1 MQLALPAQIPP
12 EARSITLE
20 DWARLPEDEPAEWV
34 DGWLVESEV
43 PDWVPETIVVWLVA
57 QLKGWASVHD
67 ARVAASGVRY
77 AVTATRG
84 RLPDLSV
91 FLDGRRPPPK
101 GLVRIPPDVMIEVI
115 SDASSDVRRDRVE
128 KLSEYA
134 QFGVRWYWLV
144 DPQIRTLEILELRS
158 GAYAHVGAA
167 ASGVIEAIPGFPD
180 LSLDLDALWA
190 DVDAL

>member
-1 MQLALPAQIPP
+1 MQLALPARIPP
-12 EARSITLE
+12 EARSVTLDE
-20 DWARLPEDEPAEWV
+20 WSRLPEDEPAEWV

-43 PDWVPETIVVWLVA
+43 PDWVHETIVVWLVA
-57 QLKGWASVHD
+57 QIKGWARAHE

-84 RLPDLSV
+84 RAPDLSV

-101 GLVRIPPDVMIEVI
+101 GLVRIPADVMIEVI

-144 DPQIRTLEILELRS
+144 DPQLRTLEILELRA
-158 GAYAHVGAA
+158 GVYAHVGAA
-167 ASGVIEAIPGFPD
+167 ASGLVEAIPGFPD